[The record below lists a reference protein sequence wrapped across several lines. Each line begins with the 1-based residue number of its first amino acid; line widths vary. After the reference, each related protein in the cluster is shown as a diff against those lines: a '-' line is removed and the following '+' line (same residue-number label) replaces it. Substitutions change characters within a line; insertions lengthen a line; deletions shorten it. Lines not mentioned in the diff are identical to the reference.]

1 MTHPDIIRY
10 FMLIPEAAQLV
21 IQAGAMGQGG
31 EIFVLDMGEPV
42 RILDL
47 AHDMIRLSGLRVG
60 EDIEVEIVG
69 LRPGEKLYEELYD
82 KSELHQRTDHPKI
95 MVAESAKRNAGGD
108 PRHPPSGRRWPTS
121 RTKSSRRPLAR
132 SFPWASLRPQSA
144 RCRLSDGLGGMLS
157 TAADVGMVTPNGHA
171 HAKHRDLA

>member
-1 MTHPDIIRY
+1 VRFGNVLDSSGSVVPVFRQQISRGGPVTVTHPEITRY

-60 EDIEVEIVG
+60 EDIEVQIVG

-82 KSELHQRTDHPKI
+82 AGESHERTAHPKI
-95 MVAESAKRNAGGD
+95 MVAASARRHVLEVIRDIGHLEAQVHGPNNSLKTALRNIISSPVPRTGESAR
-108 PRHPPSGRRWPTS
+108 
-121 RTKSSRRPLAR
+121 
-132 SFPWASLRPQSA
+132 Q
-144 RCRLSDGLGGMLS
+144 
-157 TAADVGMVTPNGHA
+157 AA
-171 HAKHRDLA
+171 